1 MLSKVLYLSFCV
13 CVTMET
19 MHEDEE
25 VQHRRMAQ
33 QFVCFDTDVCSHDTS
48 AVLALRLIAA

>member
-13 CVTMET
+13 CMTMES

-25 VQHRRMAQ
+25 VQHRRMTQ
-33 QFVCFDTDVCSHDTS
+33 QFGCFDTDVCSLDTNV
-48 AVLALRLIAA
+48 VLALRLFAA